1 MRTAKN
7 ENQFIFLWVFEK
19 DFKMISKINPDNE
32 YVVQGNLLLRLHQE
46 QNKLINNVP
55 SRESLHNLEKVI
67 ELIIHDVLDLNDYPY
82 LPR

>member
-1 MRTAKN
+1 MGFCGKS
-7 ENQFIFLWVFEK
+7 
-19 DFKMISKINPDNE
+19 KMISKINPDNE

-55 SRESLHNLEKVI
+55 SRESLHNLEKII